1 MRVLYDLT
9 YATRGNSGI
18 PKDTRDV
25 GQILINSDQIEVDFI
40 LNSYSYVERGNREKD
55 FWIERQIGS
64 SLRGNSKRELLPPL
78 VLNFL
83 IAIQSLS
90 IFRRVKTR
98 TVEPRQA
105 ENILTFLNLK
115 NLRLNGQNPS
125 VSFFVISYF
134 ARFVRPRN
142 RRLFRLDTPG
152 YDFFVQQQVDPIEA
166 KGKTIHIVRLHDFLP
181 ISHPQY
187 FDAVAVQ
194 AFAKSLEVMLK
205 HGDKVF
211 VFDTEST
218 ANEFRERFG
227 KNLDVRSIPCV
238 IESVDVGMKTK
249 ISRRNQICVVNTLE
263 PRKRV
268 SLAIDGFLLG
278 KIKGD
283 IPLDWELHIVGKEGW
298 LQKDLVEKLKKGWF
312 GDDVVYHGEVTSLQ
326 LDRIYLESKIVL
338 STTAAEGFGLPPL
351 EGMARGCL
359 PVISNIT
366 QHLETIGDL
375 GIYFQ
380 GQDPISVSMALSE
393 AISLLSEN
401 PENLPTELRNH
412 VVERFSE
419 KVISKKWAELLKS
432 LKPL

>member
-1 MRVLYDLT
+1 MRVLYDIT
-9 YATRGNSGI
+9 YATRGMSGI

-25 GQILINSDQIEVDFI
+25 GQILINSDQIKVDFI
-40 LNSYSYVERGNREKD
+40 LNSYSYVARGNREKG

-64 SLRGNSKRELLPPL
+64 SLRVDPTRELLPPL
-78 VLNFL
+78 FLKFL

-98 TVEPRQA
+98 TAEPRQA
-105 ENILTFLNLK
+105 ENILNFFNLK
-115 NLRLNGQNPS
+115 NLGLNQQNPS
-125 VSFFVISYF
+125 VRFFVISYF
-134 ARFVRPRN
+134 ARFVRPRY
-142 RRLFRLDTPG
+142 RRPFRLDTPG
-152 YDFFVQQQVDPIEA
+152 YDFFVQQQVDPIEV
-166 KGKTIHIVRLHDFLP
+166 KGNTIHIVRLHDILP

-187 FDAVAVQ
+187 FDAIAVH

-211 VFDTEST
+211 VVDTEST

-238 IESVDVGMKTK
+238 IESVDVGVKTK
-249 ISRRNQICVVNTLE
+249 ISRRNQICVVNTIE

-298 LQKDLVEKLKKGWF
+298 LQRDLVEKLKKGWF
-312 GDDVVYHGEVTSLQ
+312 GDDVVYHGDVTSFQ

-338 STTAAEGFGLPPL
+338 STSVAEGFGLPPL

-359 PVISNIT
+359 PVISNIP

-375 GIYFQ
+375 GIYFH
-380 GQDPISVSMALSE
+380 GNDPILVSKALSE

-401 PENLPTELRNH
+401 PENLSTELTNH

-419 KVISKKWAELLKS
+419 RVISKKWVELLES
-432 LKPL
+432 LKR